1 MKRLFYLSFMATLVI
16 GCQEFVSEMSPVK
29 KAESFEAVTEDFS
42 AKTKTSMDES
52 RNVVWSKGDYIAV
65 FQACSIADKYYVT
78 ESSAGKTNGT
88 FKLAN
93 DNSGNINGDFSSG
106 TEIETNIAV
115 YPFAEGL
122 SCTKTETESSVTAY
136 RIEGFTLPEVQYYSA
151 NSFGEEAFPMVAVT
165 ESSADHKLKFKNV
178 CGAIKLQLKGT
189 GIVQSITIQGKN
201 GEKLSGPATIT
212 AYPGGTPPT
221 IAMDENASTS
231 VTLDCGN
238 GVQLNEAT
246 ATEFIISVPPV
257 VFSKGFT
264 FSVNGLETDVENIV
278 YRSSI
283 LVMPEVDI
291 EDRNIGYIKADLC
304 IITDKNVI
312 KADGID
318 KSTFKVYYKGVDV
331 TAEAHIYQKINN
343 KYESVESSF
352 STSQAGDYVFQAAY
366 VTGYS
371 DVLEIIAT
379 DSPIPD
385 AANDPN
391 IHNTSF
397 VHRTFFNSHTGAQCP
412 HSPFITHLLN
422 KTLTDDIKDKVVL
435 AELRNYSG
443 ERGFASVPNPSSAWP
458 YLHIDYDNSY
468 PYNQSVEGLQ
478 NIIAERTSTPAVVGI
493 SANPVY
499 YDNGQIIVKV
509 AVKAAQTG
517 NYNIGLWLMQDNY
530 YRYQSVDESRIS
542 LLEDTWGD
550 SYHYH
555 HNCVRIAESSY
566 TGSHI
571 GYPLGVIEQGQTA
584 EWTFCFNVN
593 LGSEA
598 SSYTDSWWYGKKDGN
613 LDDLHFAAF
622 VTTHID
628 SRYTVVNAIDFPYN
642 QTTPFDYL

>member
-1 MKRLFYLSFMATLVI
+1 MATLVI
-16 GCQEFVSEMSPVK
+16 GCQEYVSEISHIK
-29 KAESFEAVTEDFS
+29 KAESFEAITEDFS
-42 AKTKTSMDES
+42 VKTKTSMNES
-52 RNVVWSKGDYIAV
+52 RNVVWSKGDYLAV
-65 FQACSIADKYYVT
+65 FQASSIADKYYVT
-78 ESSAGKTNGT
+78 ESSAGKSNGT

-93 DNSGNINGDFSSG
+93 DGSGNINGDFTAG

-115 YPFAEGL
+115 YPFAESL
-122 SCTKTETESSVTAY
+122 SCTKNETESIVTAY

-165 ESSADHKLKFKNV
+165 ESLADHKLKFKNI

-189 GIVQSITIQGKN
+189 GSVQTISIQGKN

-212 AYPGGTPPT
+212 AYTGGIPPT
-221 IAMDENASTS
+221 ISMAENASTS

-238 GVQLNEAT
+238 GVQLNEST
-246 ATEFIISVPPV
+246 ATEFIIAIPPV
-257 VFSKGFT
+257 VFSQG
-264 FSVNGLETDVENIV
+264 FSVSIDGLETDVENIV

-291 EDRNIGYIKADLC
+291 EDRNYVYPADLC
-304 IITDKNVI
+304 IIPDKNVI

-318 KSTFKVYYKGVDV
+318 RSTFKVYYKGVDV
-331 TAEAHIYQKINN
+331 TAEASIYQKKDE
-343 KYESVESSF
+343 KYESVESVF
-352 STSQAGDYVFQAAY
+352 STSQAGDYLFKAAY
-366 VTGYS
+366 LVGYS
-371 DVLEIIAT
+371 DELRIIAT
-379 DSPIPD
+379 DNPIPD

-397 VHRTFFNSHTGAQCP
+397 VHRTFLNSHTGAQCP
-412 HSPFITHLLN
+412 VCPFMTHLLN

-435 AELRNYSG
+435 AELRNLSDESVKY
-443 ERGFASVPNPSSAWP
+443 EFASVPNPTGGWP
-458 YLHIDYDNSY
+458 FLHIDYANSY
-468 PYNQSVEGLQ
+468 QYSQSVEGLQ

-493 SANPVY
+493 SANPAY

-530 YRYQSVDESRIS
+530 YRKQSVDNSRLS
-542 LLEDTWGD
+542 LLEGTWGD

-555 HNCVRIAESSY
+555 HNCVRTAESRY
-566 TGSHI
+566 MRSHV

-598 SSYTDSWWYGKKDGN
+598 YDYTDSWWYGKKEGNN

-622 VTTHID
+622 VTTHI
-628 SRYTVVNAIDFPYN
+628 SSEYTVVNAIDFPYN